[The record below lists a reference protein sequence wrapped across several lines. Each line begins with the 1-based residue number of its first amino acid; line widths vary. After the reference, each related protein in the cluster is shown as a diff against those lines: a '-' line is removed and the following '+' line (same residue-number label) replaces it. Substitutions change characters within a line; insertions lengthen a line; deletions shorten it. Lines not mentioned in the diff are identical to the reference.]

1 MKTLQTL
8 ELHTLAEATP
18 AASGANDNGG
28 GGLVML
34 GMYALFFA
42 GIYFLMIAPQRKR
55 QKEVE
60 KLQAGLSVGDEV
72 LIFNGIYARVV
83 SIDGSK
89 LMVEVESGRMQGDR
103 SVITAKAAAVIEAK

>member
-1 MKTLQTL
+1 MKTLQIVDVQL
-8 ELHTLAEATP
+8 LAQASP
-18 AASGANDNGG
+18 AAPGAQDSGS

-60 KLQAGLSVGDEV
+60 KLQSELSVGDEV
-72 LIFNGIYARVV
+72 LLFSGIYARIV
-83 SIDGSK
+83 SMNEAK
-89 LMVEVESGRMQGDR
+89 VTVELESGRMVVDR
-103 SVITAKAAAVIEAK
+103 SVITAKGSK

>member
-1 MKTLQTL
+1 MKILQTL
-8 ELHTLAEATP
+8 DLQVLAQATP
-18 AASGANDNGG
+18 AAPGANDSGG

-60 KLQAGLSVGDEV
+60 KLQSELSVGDEV

-89 LMVEVESGRMQGDR
+89 LMLEIENGRMQVDR
-103 SVITAKAAAVIEAK
+103 SVITAKASSTAVTK